1 MKRFLLTI
9 LLAALLAACSSEPEG
24 ATVRAVY
31 HWKTTYNPTQYE
43 QQWLRDHRVTR
54 LYLRVFDVDVHD
66 IEKVAPIATTRFL
79 QPLPDSMEIVPVVY
93 ITNEAMDKMGY
104 WDGKVFAHKIAD
116 RVVKMAECNGFEL
129 REMQVDCDW
138 TAHTK
143 SDYYDFCEELRNYL
157 HEKGILHLDIKPSN
171 IMMEKGK
178 NVRLMDLGIA
188 YVSQDNSSTAS
199 SGVMGTPRY
208 AAPEQFCSN
217 PEDKDSALSK
227 TTDIYEAGVTLY
239 ELLSRKNPFVAST
252 IAEFK
257 DLHNKKTLPPIK
269 SISSPVF
276 QVLLKATSINPDDR
290 YKSASEMKA
299 ALKRALT
306 PKQEPWWKRYWWI
319 GAIIGA
325 LILLTFIITLI
336 IR

>member
-1 MKRFLLTI
+1 MKKPVQQKT
-9 LLAALLAACSSEPEG
+9 SS
-24 ATVRAVY
+24 
-31 HWKTTYNPTQYE
+31 
-43 QQWLRDHRVTR
+43 VTR
-54 LYLRVFDVDVHD
+54 NGSKVYLNIRGKQYHFDTHGPILGRGAMGEVFQGVEASTGKPVAIKRVNPNFANNPDIRRRARQEARLEFDH
-66 IEKVAPIATTRFL
+66 PN
-79 QPLPDSMEIVPVVY
+79 IVQ
-93 ITNEAMDKMGY
+93 MLG
-104 WDGKVFAHKIAD
+104 
-116 RVVKMAECNGFEL
+116 
-129 REMQVDCDW
+129 
-138 TAHTK
+138 
-143 SDYYDFCEELRNYL
+143 FCEEAPNKGDIFIVSRMVVGQNIDKFINENIRSMPQPEHRICDLFMPVLDALDYL